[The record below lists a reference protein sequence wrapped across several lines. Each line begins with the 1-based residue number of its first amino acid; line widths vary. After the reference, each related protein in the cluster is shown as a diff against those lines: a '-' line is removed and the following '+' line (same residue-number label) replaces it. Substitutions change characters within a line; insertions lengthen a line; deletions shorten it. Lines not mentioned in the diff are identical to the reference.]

1 MKGLLDLDFW
11 RVLQMQDCQ
20 NVLSASRHKL
30 ITLTTHA
37 SAVVWLECRSRFLER
52 KTFLEKT
59 CFFFRKKER
68 GYKNGMSKWG
78 GQTILRRKIM
88 DLELRIFNFS
98 WYILLWYRL
107 SYPM

>member
-37 SAVVWLECRSRFLER
+37 SAVVWLECRSRFFER

-59 CFFFRKKER
+59 CFFSQKRKGLQER
-68 GYKNGMSKWG
+68 HVQVGWANHFA
-78 GQTILRRKIM
+78 
-88 DLELRIFNFS
+88 EENFGFG
-98 WYILLWYRL
+98 IADFQF
-107 SYPM
+107 